1 LETQEKR
8 PHTKNLANKTKKN
21 QCIRCQIFWLT
32 YQNNKKKTKKKHQ
45 IGIARAK
52 NNQKV
57 KQMQS
62 K

>member
-1 LETQEKR
+1 MQEKR
-8 PHTKNLANKTKKN
+8 PHKANLANKTLKKK

-32 YQNNKKKTKKKHQ
+32 YQNYKKKHQ

-52 NNQKV
+52 NNQKP
-57 KQMQS
+57 KQMQR

>member
-8 PHTKNLANKTKKN
+8 PHTKNLANKT
-21 QCIRCQIFWLT
+21 I
-32 YQNNKKKTKKKHQ
+32 KKTKKKHQ